1 MLGYEAAEKLAVV
14 SGYQNG
20 KKKKKHEQ
28 SPSDFIIDYSVYKQV
43 IVDNESN
50 GFIPGNFL

>member
-20 KKKKKHEQ
+20 KKKKHEQ

-50 GFIPGNFL
+50 GFILGYFL